1 MSTQL
6 GQALVQLSLRAA
18 PMLDERFENFY
29 QLGTSHLRVL
39 RVLQTS
45 VTFSIDV
52 KLSYGL

>member
-1 MSTQL
+1 MSMRL
-6 GQALVQLSLRAA
+6 GQALVHLSLRAA
-18 PMLDERFENFY
+18 PMLDERFEIFY

>member
-1 MSTQL
+1 MSMRI
-6 GQALVQLSLRAA
+6 GQAPVQLSLRAD
-18 PMLDERFENFY
+18 PMLDERFEKFY

>member
-1 MSTQL
+1 MRARPRCT
-6 GQALVQLSLRAA
+6 LRAD

>member
-1 MSTQL
+1 MRI
-6 GQALVQLSLRAA
+6 GQAPVQLSLRAD

-29 QLGTSHLRVL
+29 QLGTSHLRAL